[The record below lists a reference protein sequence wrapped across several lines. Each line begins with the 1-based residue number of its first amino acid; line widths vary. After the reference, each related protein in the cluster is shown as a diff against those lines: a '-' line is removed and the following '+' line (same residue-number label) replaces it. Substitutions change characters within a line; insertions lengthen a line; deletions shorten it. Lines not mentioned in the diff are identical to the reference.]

1 MLPLKFVPLGSEE
14 EKPTKDLGQV
24 QVGEEKMKHSICREG
39 EFV

>member
-1 MLPLKFVPLGSEE
+1 MLPPNFVPLRSQE

-24 QVGEEKMKHSICREG
+24 QVGEEKKKHLICRVG